1 MISMAYM
8 SMSSLNIN
16 LIRHAYKSDESPFKS
31 ILSENFKWEL
41 SKDGL
46 KNAENLGV
54 HFYYKYKN
62 NKSTPLIYS
71 SPFRRCIQTALPIAK
86 ALNTKVRIEYGLYE
100 PFHGF
105 PTEEEIKTFYEGN
118 EDYIDEAYKS
128 DQYYDI
134 SSFFEGDM
142 LETTVAPSD
151 PKTREAVYQ
160 NQRKMAD
167 YFSEVQDEQRVDI
180 IVVSHQQEMNEIGF
194 FLQDPKRKTRNNG
207 ADLYA
212 TEDYNLMTH
221 KWSYGRI
228 VEFTKSIKK
237 NCFSLSPH
245 KAQKYVENKHVYYR
259 HNNYGLTTEQVEK
272 FRTIENVY
280 RLITTGTSYVDSE
293 EKERK
298 GITKDNF
305 RYENHKFS
313 PENIKTLNLSEEK
326 ERNSYTKENFRYG
339 NQEVSAENIKTL
351 RRSIDYKL

>member
-1 MISMAYM
+1 MSNIFLVMIFMAYM

-41 SKDGL
+41 SNDGL

-62 NKSTPLIYS
+62 NKSTPLIYT

-128 DQYYDI
+128 DQHYDI
-134 SSFFEGDM
+134 SSFFKGDM
-142 LETTVAPSD
+142 LETTIAPSD

-167 YFSEVQDEQRVDI
+167 YLSEVQDTQRVDI

-194 FLQDPKRKTRNNG
+194 FLQDPKRMTRNNG
-207 ADLYA
+207 ADLY
-212 TEDYNLMTH
+212 TTVDHNLMTH

-228 VEFTKSIKK
+228 VEFTKNVTKH
-237 NCFSLSPH
+237 CFSVSPR
-245 KAQKYVENKHVYYR
+245 KYVENKHVYYR
-259 HNNYGLTTEQVEK
+259 HNNYGLTTEQVEN

-280 RLITTGTSYVDSE
+280 RLITTGTSYIDSE
-293 EKERK
+293 EEERK
-298 GITKDNF
+298 GITK
-305 RYENHKFS
+305 K
-313 PENIKTLNLSEEK
+313 
-326 ERNSYTKENFRYG
+326 NFRYG
-339 NQEVSAENIKTL
+339 NQEVSAENFKTL
-351 RRSIDYKL
+351 HLSEEKERKSYTKENFRYGDQEVRRSINYKV